1 GAPDILAYF
10 GSSATFLEASNKSTS
25 STIQIATLAGSISA
39 TGAASVANDAA
50 SHFGSYSLSLSP
62 GERVFGLNA
71 TVAEQPAPLLA
82 TRAVDAGVL
91 DSGGDLAVTLTFR
104 DLSSSTAVTG
114 LTFSDNWWNS
124 TSGFAYLGG
133 NYSVTNSTISPGQTI
148 TPVYRLGFSGSSTG
162 QVTIPASTVKYQYK
176 LGKATFNATATL
188 NPIRLSLNQA
198 DAVVYA
204 IVVPSG
210 PLGKAVGT
218 PQSLTLKLVNVGT
231 LPASSVVAGGQS
243 VAGLAADGGAANVTV
258 TQNAS
263 GLTGVFVA
271 KSYGVTYQDPSGT
284 ALNATSNV
292 FTDYFS
298 QTSMQIGFPR
308 MTSGIDL
315 YQLSNGQMNLTLTFA
330 ASDFSPVK
338 VENFTATLDVPPSL
352 GCGKA
357 LDNATSCSGDVITVD
372 FPAIIPSTT
381 VRSSMTYNLTAGL
394 NFVLP
399 PAQFASVA
407 AGTGIT
413 GYSNPV
419 AVAAGLRL
427 EKLYAPA
434 QLFGGTSTLV
444 TVLATNQGSAPLFN
458 ASVKASADAFDVV
471 SNSPSLVQT
480 AHSIPSSG
488 NVTFSYRV
496 TTSQLYGN
504 LSGTPVT
511 ATFYYGGTQFTLDSP
526 APHVYVYPPLSV
538 TVTSN
543 PTTPEEGKPFK
554 ILVQIINPSGLQV
567 SDVNFTLPLPSG
579 ITLSDLQSA
588 QATSGDMTV
597 YVGSLAPH
605 GSASANATAVASSG
619 ISVPFSGAKLTFVY
633 GGSTVNGV
641 VPANSGIVISENVLL
656 RYIIP
661 SGFILLVTLG
671 VAFYLRRMATAPA
684 SPK

>member
-1 GAPDILAYF
+1 
-10 GSSATFLEASNKSTS
+10 
-25 STIQIATLAGSISA
+25 
-39 TGAASVANDAA
+39 
-50 SHFGSYSLSLSP
+50 
-62 GERVFGLNA
+62 
-71 TVAEQPAPLLA
+71 
-82 TRAVDAGVL
+82 
-91 DSGGDLAVTLTFR
+91 
-104 DLSSSTAVTG
+104 
-114 LTFSDNWWNS
+114 
-124 TSGFAYLGG
+124 
-133 NYSVTNSTISPGQTI
+133 
-148 TPVYRLGFSGSSTG
+148 
-162 QVTIPASTVKYQYK
+162 
-176 LGKATFNATATL
+176 
-188 NPIRLSLNQA
+188 
-198 DAVVYA
+198 
-204 IVVPSG
+204 
-210 PLGKAVGT
+210 
-218 PQSLTLKLVNVGT
+218 
-231 LPASSVVAGGQS
+231 
-243 VAGLAADGGAANVTV
+243 
-258 TQNAS
+258 
-263 GLTGVFVA
+263 
-271 KSYGVTYQDPSGT
+271 
-284 ALNATSNV
+284 
-292 FTDYFS
+292 
-298 QTSMQIGFPR
+298 
-308 MTSGIDL
+308 
-315 YQLSNGQMNLTLTFA
+315 
-330 ASDFSPVK
+330 
-338 VENFTATLDVPPSL
+338 
-352 GCGKA
+352 
-357 LDNATSCSGDVITVD
+357 
-372 FPAIIPSTT
+372 
-381 VRSSMTYNLTAGL
+381 MTYNLTAGL

-407 AGTGIT
+407 AGTEIT

-480 AHSIPSSG
+480 ARSIPSSG

-597 YVGSLAPH
+597 YVRSLAPH